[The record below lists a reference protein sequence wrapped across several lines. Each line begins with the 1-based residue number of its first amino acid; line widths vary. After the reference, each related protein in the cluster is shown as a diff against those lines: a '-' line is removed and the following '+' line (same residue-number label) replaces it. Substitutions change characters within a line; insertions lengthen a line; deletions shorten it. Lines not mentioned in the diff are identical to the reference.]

1 MIDEDLKLLLCCPKC
16 KSSLDQSGNDLK
28 CDNCNITFIFKNGI
42 YHFTVKSKQSS
53 LFRKMWIKKLSRTNK
68 NSFETPGISHL
79 LDKKAILRIVP
90 QAKNKILLDAGCG
103 TGLSTMSLL
112 EKGAKIIFLDIIPE
126 TLLLVQKLIKLNKF
140 EGKALFVLGDIPNL
154 PLKSGILDIIWSGG
168 VLEHM
173 YSLKKPIAEFYRIM
187 KSKGDL
193 ILTVPNK
200 FGFQRIIASLIDII
214 NRYPNDHF
222 EKDFLYSHLLNLFPR
237 KFFPTTHVHE
247 YSLEQFFY
255 EIMLPNCKFLSKISD
270 ISYQFYEKSVRIL
283 SKLLFHAK
291 FGISWFI
298 VHTKKK

>member
-1 MIDEDLKLLLCCPKC
+1 MIDEDLKSLLCCPKC
-16 KSSLDQSGNDLK
+16 KSSLIMIGNDFK
-28 CDNCNITFIFKNGI
+28 CNNCTITFIFKKGI
-42 YHFTVKSKQSS
+42 YHFTVKSRQSS
-53 LFRKMWIKKLSRTNK
+53 LFRKMWINKLIQTNK
-68 NSFETPGISHL
+68 ESFENPGLSHD

-90 QAKNKILLDAGCG
+90 EIYDKILLDAGCG

-140 EGKALFVLGDIPNL
+140 EGKVLFIVGDVPNL
-154 PLKSGILDIIWSGG
+154 PLKNEKLDIIWSGG

-173 YSLKKPIAEFYRIM
+173 RSLKKPITEFYRTL

-200 FGFQRIIASLIDII
+200 FGFQRIIASLINII
-214 NRYPNDHF
+214 NPSPNDHF
-222 EKDFLYSHLLNLFPR
+222 EKGFLYSHLLNLFPR
-237 KFFPTTHVHE
+237 KFFSTTHVHE
-247 YSLEQFFY
+247 YSVEQFFY
-255 EIMLPNCKFLSKISD
+255 EILLPKFKILSKISD
-270 ISYQFYEKSVRIL
+270 LTYQFYEKSIKIL
-283 SKLLFHAK
+283 SKLLFHSK